1 MKNKNDFG
9 FSLRWL
15 WIWLIQIALM
25 MAISLLAGLS
35 FMLSSV
41 LYGICMWVLLPAVG
55 AVTACIATV
64 KGLLNYAAWIAPW
77 ACMLAAHVLLYG
89 YAPGLGQLLLC
100 AFVSLV
106 GAATGEVI
114 RQRRR

>member
-1 MKNKNDFG
+1 MKNKNYSG

-15 WIWLIQIALM
+15 WIWLIQAALM
-25 MAISLLAGLS
+25 MVLSLLAGLS
-35 FMLSSV
+35 FMLGSV
-41 LYGICMWVLLPAVG
+41 IYGICMWVLLPAAG
-55 AVTACIATV
+55 AISACIATM

-89 YAPGLGQLLLC
+89 YAPGLGSLLLC